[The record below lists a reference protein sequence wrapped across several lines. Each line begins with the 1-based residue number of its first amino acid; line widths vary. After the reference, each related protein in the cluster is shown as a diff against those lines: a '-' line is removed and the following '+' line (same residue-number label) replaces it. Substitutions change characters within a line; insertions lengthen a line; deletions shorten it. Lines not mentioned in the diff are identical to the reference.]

1 MLVHCN
7 EPLCVLR
14 KHTQSST
21 LITQEEIG
29 YSSSPKQEQWK
40 ERGIC
45 KFLHPLMKHNL
56 LGRWVFCLR
65 TLIDMSSIMIEWVR
79 SKSLEEMPQPRKM
92 RLKWYTGWMVIRQLS
107 GHTVGH
113 VATDYLYVKQL
124 KRRFGTSC
132 TVHIVL
138 SATHHLII
146 FMAVLYEIEN
156 FPHHPSVW

>member
-14 KHTQSST
+14 KHSQSST

-29 YSSSPKQEQWK
+29 YSSSPKQEQRK

-79 SKSLEEMPQPRKM
+79 SKSLEEMPEPRKM
-92 RLKWYTGWMVIRQLS
+92 RLKCYTGWMVIRQLS

-113 VATDYLYVKQL
+113 VATDNLYVKQL
-124 KRRFGTSC
+124 ERRFGTSC